1 MFFNL
6 NGIQYKSKMVKTL
19 SLTQNVNLM
28 FVSEVS
34 NLF

>member
-6 NGIQYKSKMVKTL
+6 KRIQYKLKMVKTL
-19 SLTQNVNLM
+19 SLTQNANLM
-28 FVSEVS
+28 FISEVP

>member
-6 NGIQYKSKMVKTL
+6 KGIQYKSKMVKIL
-19 SLTQNVNLM
+19 SLTQNANLM
-28 FVSEVS
+28 FVSEVP